1 MRFLSFVLVL
11 ILGLAPQL
19 TFSQKKFNTRGEAQ
33 VRVENNMS
41 KEDAR
46 NKARELAKVNAIEN
60 VLGTFVEQETTI
72 DVSEGETSFKIIAN
86 NKVKGEW
93 IKTKDEDFKEDN
105 RVIKG
110 EFGNETEI
118 WITCK
123 ISGTVREIV
132 KARLAF
138 EAVALNCPQE
148 MCRTT
153 RYYDGEPFYL
163 NFVTPSK
170 GFLSIYVV
178 DTENAYRLLPYQEMG
193 NVYADAIPVKAD
205 MKYVFFSQKQE
216 QLAGKLV
223 VFSASSGD
231 QSSLP
236 YKEKGHGIFTY
247 FLLKKLQETS
257 GDLSYRELSDYI
269 KENVSLQSVVIN
281 SKEQDP
287 QTNVS
292 PSAASEW
299 GGWSMN

>member
-205 MKYVFFSQKQE
+205 MKYVFFSQKPGHDYFTDFPPSLVDE
-216 QLAGKLV
+216 LIMETSLDKEYMQLYV
-223 VFSASSGD
+223 VFSRDPFSKPILN
-231 QSSLP
+231 QSKKLEEGSLP
-236 YKEKGHGIFTY
+236 K
-247 FLLKKLQETS
+247 S
-257 GDLSYRELSDYI
+257 LSITRFEEWIQNNRIY
-269 KENVSLQSVVIN
+269 N
-281 SKEQDP
+281 SEFNYEILNLEIVKR
-287 QTNVS
+287 
-292 PSAASEW
+292 
-299 GGWSMN
+299 

>member
-1 MRFLSFVLVL
+1 MRFLSVYLIL
-11 ILGLAPQL
+11 ILGLTTGQA
-19 TFSQKKFNTRGEAQ
+19 FSQKKFNTKGEAQ
-33 VRVENNMS
+33 VRIESNMS

-72 DVSEGETSFKIIAN
+72 DVSEGETSFKIIGN

-93 IKTKDEDFKEDN
+93 IKTKDEDFQEDN
-105 RVIKG
+105 RNVKG

-138 EAVALNCPQE
+138 EAVSLNCPQE

-170 GFLSIYVV
+170 GFLSVYVV
-178 DTENAYRLLPYQEMG
+178 DTENAYRLLPYQEMS
-193 NVYADAIPVKAD
+193 NAYADAIPVKAD
-205 MKYVFFSQKQE
+205 MKYVFFSQNPDHDYFTDFPPSLVDELIMETDLDKE
-216 QLAGKLV
+216 YMQLYV
-223 VFSASSGD
+223 VFSREPFSKPILNQGKKLEKG
-231 QSSLP
+231 SLP
-236 YKEKGHGIFTY
+236 KSLSLTRFEEWIQNNRIYN
-247 FLLKKLQETS
+247 QEFNYEILNL
-257 GDLSYRELSDYI
+257 DIVKR
-269 KENVSLQSVVIN
+269 
-281 SKEQDP
+281 
-287 QTNVS
+287 
-292 PSAASEW
+292 
-299 GGWSMN
+299 